1 MFYYYLEFKINSLIQ
16 YCSSLMV
23 CIASLWDEVRNC
35 ENDSD
40 VALGIAF
47 IEPGAHAIDSAKT
60 RRKKD
65 EA

>member
-1 MFYYYLEFKINSLIQ
+1 
-16 YCSSLMV
+16 MV

>member
-1 MFYYYLEFKINSLIQ
+1 MHHY
-16 YCSSLMV
+16 V
-23 CIASLWDEVRNC
+23 DEARSR
-35 ENDSD
+35 EDDSD

-47 IEPGAHAIDSAKT
+47 IEPGAHMIDTAKT